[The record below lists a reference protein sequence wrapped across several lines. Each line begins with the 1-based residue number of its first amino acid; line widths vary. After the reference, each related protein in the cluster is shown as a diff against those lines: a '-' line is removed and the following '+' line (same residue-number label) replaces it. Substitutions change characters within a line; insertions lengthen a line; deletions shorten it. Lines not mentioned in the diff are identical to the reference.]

1 MMKALK
7 IFVIT
12 VGFAPALTLLVSAAI
27 IPGSCTQFTCMDD
40 LVLRVQG
47 IPPVSVQPPAN
58 APAATTQNTI
68 TTTAPVSSET
78 TISVGTLAGNVL
90 TWLASAFGLTLTTM
104 GTLVLKRWF
113 STLGLQMTQQMSDQ
127 LDKTLLN
134 GLNIAAAAG
143 AQALQGKSKVEVKNG
158 IVAGAVAYAQDHRAE
173 TIQALG
179 LDPKSGKAVEA
190 LNARIATLIADPGTP
205 TPAVL
210 SEAKASA
217 P

>member
-1 MMKALK
+1 MRAFKIALLA
-7 IFVIT
+7 IVLGASMATATT
-12 VGFAPALTLLVSAAI
+12 VAWS
-27 IPGSCTQFTCMDD
+27 IPQFPCSVDD
-40 LVLRVQG
+40 LVMRVQLAPDSSPIPAV
-47 IPPVSVQPPAN
+47 IPP
-58 APAATTQNTI
+58 ATTQNTI

-78 TISVGTLAGNVL
+78 TISVGTLAGQVL

-134 GLNIAAAAG
+134 GLNIAAAAA
-143 AQALQGKSKVEVKNG
+143 AQALDGKSKVEVKNEV
-158 IVAGAVAYAQDHRAE
+158 VAGAVAYAQDHRAE

-190 LNARIATLIADPGTP
+190 LNARIATLISDPTSP

-210 SEAKASA
+210 NDAKPPQPAA
-217 P
+217 A